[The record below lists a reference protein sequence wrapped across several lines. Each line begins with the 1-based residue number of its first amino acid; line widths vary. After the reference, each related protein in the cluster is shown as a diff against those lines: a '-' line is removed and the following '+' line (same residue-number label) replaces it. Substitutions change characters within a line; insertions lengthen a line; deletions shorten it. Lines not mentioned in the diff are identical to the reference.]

1 MDNNLKALEKNLVDL
16 LDKTKLKIRENKKQS
31 KEDYDNIAAS
41 LCLLE
46 RTTIA
51 DNIIVDALCDVR
63 VEKDSQKGSLWP
75 YKEGKGSSRNGNV
88 SATTKCTFTMS
99 STNTPDFQIWAN
111 LVNVCT
117 DSANNNPNP
126 PSTKR
131 SNLNPVPPK
140 ENDDAMYIE
149 LVKLYNIHS
158 GPSWLHTDN
167 TNGLRVYCVM
177 KMNNFMELLKGG
189 WESLTETP
197 IFSSSSDT
205 VITLNNDIGNSF
217 NFEIDDDSENT
228 GNDDGNFDIMGPKL
242 EAAMKSNIILLL
254 LCYIDTSALK
264 NIEQQQQKVYNFML
278 LLFKH

>member
-1 MDNNLKALEKNLVDL
+1 MTRLSLRLER
-16 LDKTKLKIRENKKQS
+16 IKKQS
-31 KEDYDNIAAS
+31 KEEYDNIAAS

-51 DNIIVDALCDVR
+51 DNLIVDALCDVR
-63 VEKDSQKGSLWP
+63 VEKDIQKGSLWP
-75 YKEGKGSSRNGNV
+75 YKEGRGSSRNGHI

-117 DSANNNPNP
+117 NNATNNPNP
-126 PSTKR
+126 PSKR
-131 SNLNPVPPK
+131 SNLNPAPPK

-158 GPSWLHTDN
+158 GPTWLHTDN

-205 VITLNNDIGNSF
+205 VIMLNSDIGNSF
-217 NFEIDDDSENT
+217 NFEIVNDLENT
-228 GNDDGNFDIMGPKL
+228 NSDDDDGNFDMTGPKL

-264 NIEQQQQKVYNFML
+264 NIEQQQQKV
-278 LLFKH
+278 